1 MSLPLCIAG
10 TLAFCTSLCVVRAA
24 KNSKA
29 VFLHADRRLS
39 AGKAEHYLKWSMSSM
54 FERLTDTGSDPC
66 STLGN
71 AAERQTA
78 QHLHPG
84 RHHCDIRSD
93 PLWSQHYFRTTTAN
107 ALALIPCCVL
117 WVFISTDTK
126 NGSKSKMSTNAQL
139 VSVLR

>member
-1 MSLPLCIAG
+1 MPLPLCVAG

-39 AGKAEHYLKWSMSSM
+39 AGKAEHYLKWSMSLM

-84 RHHCDIRSD
+84 RHHGDIRSIR
-93 PLWSQHYFRTTTAN
+93 STMES
-107 ALALIPCCVL
+107 ALLQDYYCQRLGTHTLLCSLASHLNRYKEWL
-117 WVFISTDTK
+117 QK
-126 NGSKSKMSTNAQL
+126 
-139 VSVLR
+139 